1 MSEPCWAKS
10 RDWQQEQLS
19 EQLSEQLLKQLSEQL
34 SDAMTSRVRQAT
46 TDNGIAALHLAARQ
60 GHLEVVKVLLE
71 FGADKDKA
79 GNTHHKYHQ
88 IFDI

>member
-1 MSEPCWAKS
+1 
-10 RDWQQEQLS
+10 
-19 EQLSEQLLKQLSEQL
+19 
-34 SDAMTSRVRQAT
+34 MTSRVRQAT

-71 FGADKDKA
+71 FDADKDKA